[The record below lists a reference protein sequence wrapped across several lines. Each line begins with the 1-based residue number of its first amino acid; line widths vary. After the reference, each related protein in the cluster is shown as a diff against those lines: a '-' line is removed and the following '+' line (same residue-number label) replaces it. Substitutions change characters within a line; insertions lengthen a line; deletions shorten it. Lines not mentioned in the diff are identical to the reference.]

1 MHVIYIIRI
10 RGCVLND
17 MVECQYLLL
26 LFGMVLHFS
35 GHGNSCGMMVH
46 RCYGLKN
53 VIAWCRYE
61 KDLHVIFE
69 DELGSLNRVK
79 TLPFGQELNE
89 KQWTV

>member
-17 MVECQYLLL
+17 MVEWKYSLI
-26 LFGMVLHFS
+26 LFGMVSQFR
-35 GHGNSCGMMVH
+35 GHGNSCGMMIWFEK
-46 RCYGLKN
+46 CNWYQ
-53 VIAWCRYE
+53 YE
-61 KDLHVIFE
+61 KDVHVIFE

-79 TLPFGQELNE
+79 TLPLGQELNE

>member
-1 MHVIYIIRI
+1 MHVIYLIRI

-26 LFGMVLHFS
+26 LFGMVLQFR
-35 GHGNSCGMMVH
+35 GHVISCGMMIWFEK
-46 RCYGLKN
+46 CN
-53 VIAWCRYE
+53 WCRYE
-61 KDLHVIFE
+61 KDVHVIFE

-89 KQWTV
+89 KQWTM

>member
-1 MHVIYIIRI
+1 MHVIYLIRI

-17 MVECQYLLL
+17 MVEWKYSLL
-26 LFGMVLHFS
+26 LFGMVSQFR
-35 GHGNSCGMMVH
+35 GHGNSCGMMIWFEK
-46 RCYGLKN
+46 CNWY
-53 VIAWCRYE
+53 RYE
-61 KDLHVIFE
+61 KDVHVIFE

>member
-1 MHVIYIIRI
+1 MAIFVVTFRWSLAIPWA
-10 RGCVLND
+10 C
-17 MVECQYLLL
+17 
-26 LFGMVLHFS
+26 
-35 GHGNSCGMMVH
+35 HGNSCGMMVH

-69 DELGSLNRVK
+69 DELGSLNQLK
-79 TLPFGQELNE
+79 TLPIGQELNE

>member
-17 MVECQYLLL
+17 MVEWKYSLL
-26 LFGMVLHFS
+26 LFGMVSQFR
-35 GHGNSCGMMVH
+35 GHGNNCGMKIWFEK
-46 RCYGLKN
+46 CNWY
-53 VIAWCRYE
+53 RYE
-61 KDLHVIFE
+61 KDVHVIFE